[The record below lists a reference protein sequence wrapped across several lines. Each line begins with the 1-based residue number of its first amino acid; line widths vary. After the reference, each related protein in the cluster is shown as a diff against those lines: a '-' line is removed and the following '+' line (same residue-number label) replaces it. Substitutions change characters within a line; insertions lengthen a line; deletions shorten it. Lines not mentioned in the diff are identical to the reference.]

1 MYNRYFLRHTKSTF
15 KHPFKIPTNFTAPIP
30 DNSNLQEYISQVY
43 HDLKTE
49 YNKTTQP
56 PVPNI
61 SKHELQS
68 INTLKNDN
76 DLIVKPAD
84 KGGAIVIWPK
94 DSYLA
99 EAYRQLNNPDHYQK
113 LPHDPTPEILAEAK
127 KLSYNLHKSNIID
140 NTTLKFLTSDT
151 HAQTPQL
158 YLLPKIHKQ
167 NIPGRPIISGCGG
180 PTVKLSQYADHLLK
194 PLLKHI
200 PSYVQDTTDF
210 LRRIFSLN
218 ANLPNNVILITI
230 DVRSLYTNIPNDQ
243 GIQACIDM
251 LKETNMVSP
260 ESEQSIINILS
271 FILNKNSFTFNNEHF
286 LQIHGTAMGS
296 PMAPTYANI
305 FMAMLERKLL
315 QKAPN
320 NLIPIEWIRFIDDI
334 FAIWTHGNE
343 KLQQFLAYINEFH
356 PTIKFDYTYS
366 HKYVNFLDTTIY
378 LNSLNKF
385 ESDLYIKPTDRT
397 LLLHNNSFHPHSCKN
412 AIIYSQ
418 ALRYRRIITD
428 NNKLQQRLNNLLIAL
443 IHRGYKHDHITTS
456 FNKALQYTTQKELLY
471 NEKITKTNSSPIF
484 TIPYNY
490 NTKYIAHIL
499 RKHWTIIENEPTLR
513 ILWPEPPMVAY
524 QRDKNLRDKLV
535 SAKLTNTHPSP
546 NNK

>member
-1 MYNRYFLRHTKSTF
+1 MVIAVLRRAGIITKIVYY
-15 KHPFKIPTNFTAPIP
+15 KTAACCG
-30 DNSNLQEYISQVY
+30 SVS
-43 HDLKTE
+43 
-49 YNKTTQP
+49 
-56 PVPNI
+56 
-61 SKHELQS
+61 S
-68 INTLKNDN
+68 
-76 DLIVKPAD
+76 LI
-84 KGGAIVIWPK
+84 
-94 DSYLA
+94 
-99 EAYRQLNNPDHYQK
+99 
-113 LPHDPTPEILAEAK
+113 
-127 KLSYNLHKSNIID
+127 IID

-167 NIPGRPIISGCGG
+167 NIPGRPIISGCGE

-334 FAIWTHGNE
+334 FAI
-343 KLQQFLAYINEFH
+343 
-356 PTIKFDYTYS
+356 
-366 HKYVNFLDTTIY
+366 
-378 LNSLNKF
+378 
-385 ESDLYIKPTDRT
+385 
-397 LLLHNNSFHPHSCKN
+397 
-412 AIIYSQ
+412 
-418 ALRYRRIITD
+418 
-428 NNKLQQRLNNLLIAL
+428 
-443 IHRGYKHDHITTS
+443 
-456 FNKALQYTTQKELLY
+456 
-471 NEKITKTNSSPIF
+471 
-484 TIPYNY
+484 
-490 NTKYIAHIL
+490 
-499 RKHWTIIENEPTLR
+499 
-513 ILWPEPPMVAY
+513 
-524 QRDKNLRDKLV
+524 
-535 SAKLTNTHPSP
+535 
-546 NNK
+546 

>member
-1 MYNRYFLRHTKSTF
+1 M
-15 KHPFKIPTNFTAPIP
+15 
-30 DNSNLQEYISQVY
+30 
-43 HDLKTE
+43 
-49 YNKTTQP
+49 
-56 PVPNI
+56 
-61 SKHELQS
+61 
-68 INTLKNDN
+68 
-76 DLIVKPAD
+76 
-84 KGGAIVIWPK
+84 
-94 DSYLA
+94 
-99 EAYRQLNNPDHYQK
+99 
-113 LPHDPTPEILAEAK
+113 AEAK

-140 NTTLKFLTSDT
+140 NTTLKFLTLDT
-151 HAQTPQL
+151 HVQTPQL

-180 PTVKLSQYADHLLK
+180 STVKLSQYADHLLK

-200 PSYVQDTTDF
+200 SSYVQDTTDF

-230 DVRSLYTNIPNDQ
+230 DVRSLYTNIINDQ
-243 GIQACIDM
+243 GIQVCIDM

-286 LQIHGTAMGS
+286 LQIHGTAM
-296 PMAPTYANI
+296 APTYANI

-320 NLIPIEWIRFIDDI
+320 DLIPIEWIRFIDDI

-343 KLQQFLAYINEFH
+343 KLQQFVAYINEFH
-356 PTIKFDYTYS
+356 PTIKFDYNYS

-397 LLLHNNSFHPHSCKN
+397 LLLHNISFHPHSCKN
-412 AIIYSQ
+412 AIIYRQ

-456 FNKALQYTTQKELLY
+456 FNKALQYTTEMELLY
-471 NEKITKTNSSPIF
+471 NEKITKTNNSPIF
-484 TIPYNY
+484 TIPYNH

-499 RKHWTIIENEPTLR
+499 CKPSTIIENEPTLR
-513 ILWPEPPMVAY
+513 ILWPEPPMVVY
-524 QRDKNLRDKLV
+524 QRNKSLGDKLV
-535 SAKLTNTHPSP
+535 SAKLTNTHPNS